1 MKLDGHRMDTYVQR
15 SPIKSDIPDYTD
27 WYWGF
32 VRDYLSGNTVK
43 GTDYYLDIAKLEN
56 IASINHHIPDNDTF
70 RDQVKGLTPDQVRIY
85 ADHVFDHYPE
95 NLWAAKT
102 RMFLQNLDRDFTT
115 TMSDLNNAL
124 AAYVC
129 RHTDE
134 QYEDFHWPKFRVVNA
149 ERYEVEIN
157 SITPDHKD
165 QLVQLTGTLLYISDP
180 PEMEYIQRAY
190 LCHACNDT
198 FTTVDRT
205 AECSLCGKGPVEF
218 LQDDPE
224 TLARNFQE
232 GILQEN
238 VEDLTRSVA
247 SINIRFYDEL
257 INQLA
262 PGDRVKLVGK
272 VTVKQIPKKKS
283 YFYWIDVFSCKNMD
297 EELVNITQKDI
308 EEIEEFRKTHALP
321 LDDLA
326 DMFVP
331 GIVGYQE
338 VKKAMILQAVS
349 GMERRYPD
357 KIERG
362 RIHILL
368 AGDPGKAK
376 SQFLLANK
384 HIESKSFYLSD
395 TSKAGLTVAVSNVGQ
410 KRVLVPG
417 IMVLANGGTACIDE
431 LDKMQKED
439 REGLH
444 TAMEQGTISK
454 SKAGLRGIFKANTSV
469 LAAANPVYGRFDL
482 EKDIP
487 EQLKIETSLLD
498 RFDLIFWFIDRPQA
512 RDEVIKT
519 AMKILRPSSTEK
531 PEFLKKYI
539 KMASDVKPELTEE
552 AAMMISTVYADLREG
567 SPNGASI
574 GIRSMHAI
582 RRLSEASAKIRFSEV
597 VEEFDIQNA
606 KSLIIESIRPIGF
619 DMDRLAG
626 PGFSLRRIMD
636 QIRTMLIVTGG
647 KMRRQDLS
655 ANLEGAGVKSL
666 DIIEAIETMK
676 RGGELFEPSFDT
688 VGLVQ

>member
-1 MKLDGHRMDTYVQR
+1 MDTYVQR
-15 SPIKSDIPDYTD
+15 SSIKSDIPNHTD

-32 VRDYLSGNTVK
+32 VRDLLSGDASN
-43 GTDYYLDIAKLEN
+43 GMEYYLDIANLDN
-56 IASINHHIPDNDTF
+56 ISSTSHHIPDNVTF
-70 RDQVKGLTPDQVRIY
+70 REQIKGLTPDQVRNY
-85 ADHVFDHYPE
+85 VDHVYDHYSE
-95 NLWAAKT
+95 NLWAGKV
-102 RMFLQNLDRDFTT
+102 RLFLQNLDRDFET
-115 TMSDLNNAL
+115 TMTDLNNAL

-129 RHTDE
+129 RPTDD
-134 QYEDFHWPKFRVVNA
+134 QDEDFHWPKFQIINA

-180 PEMEYIQRAY
+180 PEMEYIQRTY
-190 LCHACNDT
+190 LCHGCNDT

-205 AECSLCGKGPVEF
+205 AECALCGKGPVEF

-257 INQLA
+257 INQFT

-283 YFYWIDVFSCKNMD
+283 YFYWIDVFSCKDMD
-297 EELVNITQKDI
+297 EELVNITQKDL
-308 EEIEEFRKTHALP
+308 EEIEEFRKTHRSP

-326 DMFVP
+326 EMFIP
-331 GIVGYQE
+331 GIVGYRE

-349 GMERRYPD
+349 GVEIRFPD
-357 KIERG
+357 KTERG

-384 HIESKSFYLSD
+384 YIANKSFYLSD
-395 TSKAGLTVAVSNVGQ
+395 TSKAGLTVAISNVGQ
-410 KRVLVPG
+410 KRVMVPG

-487 EQLKIETSLLD
+487 EQLKINKSLLD

-519 AMKILRPSSTEK
+519 AMKILRPISTEK

-539 KMASDVKPELTEE
+539 KLASEVKPVLTED

-597 VEEFDIQNA
+597 VEEFDIQTA

-636 QIRTMLIVTGG
+636 QIRTMLKATGG

-655 ANLEGAGVKSL
+655 ANLENAGIKSL
-666 DIIEAIETMK
+666 DVVGAIETMK

>member
-417 IMVLANGGTACIDE
+417 IMVLANGGTACIGRAANISRKGIIEISHRGLKITVKVLEEQPHFCGPYILMVMVKNVVCVNPDLIWSKP
-431 LDKMQKED
+431 LDLISESVIAWNKVIYGGDSLNFCYVQVIIIVIAPSLVHPFKRVVRKVITYKSPVPICVIWDIRLDWGPLDVCIHAMSVQLHSTAPKLKEGKSRTYETGPIQRTIASQFLLSWKD
-439 REGLH
+439 FSIALGILVVGDSGVSIIYNPSW
-444 TAMEQGTISK
+444 TAWLQGTS
-454 SKAGLRGIFKANTSV
+454 
-469 LAAANPVYGRFDL
+469 
-482 EKDIP
+482 
-487 EQLKIETSLLD
+487 
-498 RFDLIFWFIDRPQA
+498 RP
-512 RDEVIKT
+512 
-519 AMKILRPSSTEK
+519 
-531 PEFLKKYI
+531 
-539 KMASDVKPELTEE
+539 
-552 AAMMISTVYADLREG
+552 
-567 SPNGASI
+567 
-574 GIRSMHAI
+574 
-582 RRLSEASAKIRFSEV
+582 
-597 VEEFDIQNA
+597 
-606 KSLIIESIRPIGF
+606 
-619 DMDRLAG
+619 
-626 PGFSLRRIMD
+626 
-636 QIRTMLIVTGG
+636 
-647 KMRRQDLS
+647 
-655 ANLEGAGVKSL
+655 
-666 DIIEAIETMK
+666 
-676 RGGELFEPSFDT
+676 
-688 VGLVQ
+688 